1 MFLLVSNILMS
12 KLLNNTNKI
21 ASTEQA
27 EYYYTLHL
35 SFWLLFTFYYER
47 TGKLKLFVMKLL
59 FQWNSYE
66 FSHSKDEIDVKLK
79 EYCIPRPFTSPFTK
93 RKFSSV
99 VSRSLHGADNVPFN
113 WPRPTSR
120 LTLHIIFPCPEC
132 PSSFEL

>member
-1 MFLLVSNILMS
+1 MS

-79 EYCIPRPFTSPFTK
+79 EYCT
-93 RKFSSV
+93 
-99 VSRSLHGADNVPFN
+99 A
-113 WPRPTSR
+113 
-120 LTLHIIFPCPEC
+120 
-132 PSSFEL
+132 SFYKSFY